1 MTKTAAP
8 DTRPG
13 MTGPLQGLRVLDIAT
28 IVAAPFAA
36 TMLADYGADVV
47 KTELPGAGDGAR
59 GFGPFKEGHSLWWKV
74 LNRNKKLITL
84 DLRKPE
90 GLALFKRMLPQFD
103 VLIENFRPGTLDRW
117 GLSKEVL
124 WEIQPRLII
133 LRATGFGQT
142 GPYSGR
148 TGFARVF
155 EAMGGLTYITGEAA
169 GEPVHCGYP
178 IGDALGGLFGAM
190 GVLAAC
196 WRRAH
201 DPTAPGEEI
210 DLSMT
215 EAVLRILEFLPI
227 EYDQL
232 GDIRERSGNE
242 NQYSAPSAVYR
253 TRDGH
258 WVSLAGSTNAIYA
271 NNCRA
276 IGRPDLI
283 DDPRYQTNGARTNH
297 RAALNAIFSAWCA
310 EHDLVEVLD
319 AFQAAKGG
327 IAPIN
332 AINQVFDD
340 PQMQARDAI
349 VQVPDEHFGT
359 VRMQNVVPRFVGEPG
374 RVRHSAGAV
383 GHDNAEF
390 YGSLGLSPSEQQRL
404 AACGAI

>member
-1 MTKTAAP
+1 MS
-8 DTRPG
+8 
-13 MTGPLQGLRVLDIAT
+13 GPLQGPRVLDIAT

-36 TMLADYGADVV
+36 TMLADYGAEVV
-47 KTELPGAGDGAR
+47 KTELPGTGDGAR
-59 GFGPFKEGHSLWWKV
+59 GFGPFKDGHSLWWKV

-90 GLALFKRMLPQFD
+90 GLALFKQMLPQFD
-103 VLIENFRPGTLDRW
+103 ILIENFRPGTLDRW
-117 GLSKEVL
+117 GLAKEVL
-124 WEIQPRLII
+124 WAIQPRLVI

-142 GPYSGR
+142 GPYRDR

-155 EAMGGLTYITGEAA
+155 EAMGGLTYITGEAN

-196 WRRAH
+196 WKRAN

-232 GDIRERSGNE
+232 GAVRERSGNE

-276 IGRPDLI
+276 IGRPDLV
-283 DDPRYQTNGARTNH
+283 DDPRYNTNGARTEH

-310 EHDLVEVLD
+310 EHDQEHVLS
-319 AFQAAKGG
+319 AFQAAKGS

-332 AINQVFDD
+332 SIEQVCRD

-349 VQVPDEHFGT
+349 VSVPDEDFGT
-359 VRMQNVVPRFVGEPG
+359 VRMQNVIPRFVGEPG
-374 RVRHSAGAV
+374 QVRHSAGSI

-390 YGSLGLSPSEQQRL
+390 YGERMGLSTEERRPL